1 MTRRRK
7 MDETDVPTFLC
18 KGEKIVEVMYSRWGE
33 ISTGEWRL
41 LESTPNVVLGE
52 AIDRVVFELPT
63 GCFDLA
69 AYGVAGSNIGFRNTT
84 YGEEGSHPGRCERP
98 HGYEEAMRESSR
110 ESSAV
115 VNDAERR

>member
-1 MTRRRK
+1 M

-33 ISTGEWRL
+33 VAPGEWRL
-41 LESTPNVVLGE
+41 MDRTPQVFLMDEV
-52 AIDRVVFELPT
+52 DRVVFELPT
-63 GCFDLA
+63 GCFDLSV
-69 AYGVAGSNIGFRNTT
+69 YTSAGGSVGFEPFVPDGSR
-84 YGEEGSHPGRCERP
+84 EELHPGRCERP
-98 HGYEEAMRESSR
+98 HGYEQAMGESSG